1 MKYPEFHYK
10 WTYHLKSSAEAL
22 WPYVSDTNRFNRDT
36 GVPSVERRV
45 GTDRLANARRR
56 LRLFRFGVPV
66 EWEEEP
72 FEWVRPYRLGVI
84 RRYSKGPIGEMKT
97 LTEMTPRADGGTD
110 VTYQVWG
117 RPRNPL
123 GLLAIPAQV
132 GILSAAAFA
141 RAFQKY
147 DKLAAQPVNA
157 GLTYSSTVRL
167 ASGGKARLAAA
178 RQALLNA
185 RIPSHYIAEF
195 IDLIQRGDDM
205 ALSHLRPYALADAW
219 SAPRREVL
227 DMFLR
232 ATRLGIL
239 ELRWDVLCPLCRNPK
254 DGSDTLSEL
263 PLHVHC
269 DTCNIDYEANFERS
283 VELTFRPN
291 PAVRRI
297 DEREYCVGG
306 PQLTPHIIAQ
316 QFLNAGEARTLKL
329 PLENGRYRLRALE
342 LRGHQSLA
350 ATESGLRQIVLPAK
364 PEGWSNEE
372 PQLDLQPA
380 VTLENKTPAEQ
391 LLILER
397 VAWGDQAVTAAEV
410 TSMQLFRDLFANE
423 ALRPG
428 EKISVGSLTIVFTDL
443 RDSSRMY
450 REVGDA
456 VAFGWVMN
464 HYDVLRDNIE
474 AEGGAIVKTIGD
486 AVMAVFV
493 HPIHAMRAMLKA
505 QHELANPPAGR
516 QVMYVKA
523 GLHYG
528 PCIAVRLNDRLD
540 YFGSTVNF
548 AARLAD
554 LSHEDGIIVSDN
566 VRLDPEVI
574 EYFAEVADLVQADLV
589 QAEVKGFEDEP
600 LDLWRVSFRTAPLPL
615 ESPHRVDG

>member
-1 MKYPEFHYK
+1 MKYPEFHYR
-10 WTYHLKSSAEAL
+10 WDYHLNASPEAL

-45 GTDRLANARRR
+45 GTDRLDNARRR
-56 LRLFRFGVPV
+56 LHLSRFGVPID
-66 EWEEEP
+66 WEEEP
-72 FEWVRPYRLGVI
+72 FEWVRPFRLGVI

-97 LTEMTPRADGGTD
+97 LTEMTPRASGGTD

-123 GLLAIPAQV
+123 GLIAIPAQI
-132 GILSAAAFA
+132 GILSSTAFA
-141 RAFQKY
+141 RAFAKY
-147 DKLAAQPVNA
+147 DKLASQPI
-157 GLTYSSTVRL
+157 GSGPLYTSGVRL

-178 RQALLNA
+178 RESLLKD
-185 RIPSHYIAEF
+185 RTPSHYIAQL
-195 IDLIQRGDDM
+195 IDLVQRGDDM
-205 ALSHLRPYALADAW
+205 ALSHMRPYALADTWGVA
-219 SAPRREVL
+219 RRDVL
-227 DMFLR
+227 EMCLR

-254 DGSDTLSEL
+254 DSSETLSDL
-263 PLHVHC
+263 PAHVHC

-291 PAVRRI
+291 PAVRKI

-306 PQLTPHIIAQ
+306 PQLTPHIVAQ
-316 QFLNAGEARTLKL
+316 QYLSTGEARTLKL
-329 PLENGRYRLRALE
+329 PLESGRYRLRAME

-350 ATESGLRQIVLPAK
+350 AVDRGLREIVLPAR
-364 PEGWSNEE
+364 PEGWSSEE
-372 PQLDLQPA
+372 PQLDLQPL
-380 VTLENKTPAEQ
+380 VTLENKTKAEQ

-410 TSMQLFRDLFANE
+410 TTMQLFRDLFANE

-428 EKISVGSLTIVFTDL
+428 EKISVGSLTMVFTDL
-443 RDSSRMY
+443 RDSSRLY

-464 HYDVLRDNIE
+464 HYDILRENIE

-493 HPIHAMRAMLKA
+493 HPINAMRAMLKA
-505 QHELANPPAGR
+505 QHELANPPEGR
-516 QVMYVKA
+516 QVLMLKA

-554 LSHEDGIIVSDN
+554 ISHDGGIIVSDN

-574 EYFAEVADLVQADLV
+574 EYFADVSDLVQADLI
-589 QAEVKGFEDEP
+589 QTEVKGFEDETG
-600 LDLWRVSFRTAPLPL
+600 DLWRVSFKTAPLPL
-615 ESPHRVDG
+615 ESQRLSVD